1 MEIKLD
7 SGRKLNVKKDISL
20 DDRDD
25 LLDSIEYEFDEK
37 GNVKSVKMMNRTI
50 TKWIRACVLNNTS
63 DADLM
68 KWSTEERTDA
78 FIKLQNFLTTGEGKA
93 SK

>member
-25 LLDSIEYEFDEK
+25 LLDSIEYEFYEK
-37 GNVKSVKMMNRTI
+37 GNVKSV
-50 TKWIRACVLNNTS
+50 
-63 DADLM
+63 
-68 KWSTEERTDA
+68 
-78 FIKLQNFLTTGEGKA
+78 
-93 SK
+93 